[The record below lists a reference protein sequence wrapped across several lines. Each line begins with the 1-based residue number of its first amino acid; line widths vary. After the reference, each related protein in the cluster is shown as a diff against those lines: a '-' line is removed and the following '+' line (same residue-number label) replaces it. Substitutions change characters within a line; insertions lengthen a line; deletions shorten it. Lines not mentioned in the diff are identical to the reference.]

1 MNKKNLCFIHLPKT
15 FCSFLTHCSS
25 LCFGHFCATK
35 PFTQTNCD
43 EWIYNFCAFHSYLF
57 YNDILSL
64 SVTSTCFSL
73 LLLFPTFTCFLLFHP
88 CGVGKTWQAAL
99 PSLCILPATLHALPS
114 VLAILQS
121 FNPPTQYFDEAQ
133 DDHEYPY
140 YYEET
145 TGLPSSSPSLSPHTR
160 GPNQQVKREQEGRE
174 A

>member
-1 MNKKNLCFIHLPKT
+1 MFLLAAAVSYIHLFST
-15 FCSFLTHCSS
+15 FPPVWCWKNVASCS
-25 LCFGHFCATK
+25 
-35 PFTQTNCD
+35 PF
-43 EWIYNFCAFHSYLF
+43 S
-57 YNDILSL
+57 
-64 SVTSTCFSL
+64 
-73 LLLFPTFTCFLLFHP
+73 
-88 CGVGKTWQAAL
+88 
-99 PSLCILPATLHALPS
+99 CILPATLHALPS

-145 TGLPSSSPSLSPHTR
+145 TGLPSSSPSLSPQTR